1 MAARKSAK
9 SSKKMAPSAQ
19 PSERQPTTTRTGQAT
34 VSASTAVTTSR
45 PAASLIVSSPNQ
57 NPVLRYGLPV
67 TLAVLVG
74 VAFSF
79 GFGNDFVDWD
89 DMEYV
94 VENQFLTNPAT
105 RSLIALWRTPIAL
118 NYHPLTMTTLYW
130 NAVTFGPTAGS
141 FIITNVVLHIINTL
155 LVFALAGQLSKQN
168 QTVAFLTA
176 LVWGLHPMHVESV
189 IWVSERKDVLYTL
202 FFLLAC
208 LSYLRYRRT
217 EKAGWLLLTGG
228 LFVLSCLSKAMAVVL
243 PVVLLLIDYLEGI
256 DLKNRAVWLEKLPF
270 FAVAL
275 LFGWMALQV
284 QRGGDVGGL
293 LSALGQKK
301 NAIGQEPFA
310 WRWLVYGSYGFVMY
324 LVRFL
329 VPIHL
334 SAFYP
339 YPANYQTIPAQ
350 FWLGPVGFLAYF
362 AVMGRAFWQNR
373 RMSAFGMAFFLV
385 TIFLVLQFMTVGA
398 AYMADRYSYLPYA
411 GLLLWAMTALE
422 QRTRPN
428 PTNRLAFRVGMGVFA
443 IVCFYQT
450 SKQVLVWKNTE
461 TLWFNALEYFP
472 DNDQI
477 HEGLG
482 DYYGKR
488 NEVDKAITQFSAA
501 LNGGTTRYHV
511 YEGLGNA
518 YGLKN
523 DVTKAAAMFNEALKL
538 DSTKGD
544 IYYNRGITLMRI
556 RPADAVRDF
565 NIALRKTPEKDT
577 LIRPSRGF
585 ALLQAKDYAAAKTDY
600 DFVLQRKPTDAIA
613 LHNRGVCRF
622 NLGDR
627 PGAIADIRQALVL
640 KPDYEEAARNLKAL
654 SGE

>member
-1 MAARKSAK
+1 MAARKPAK
-9 SSKKMAPSAQ
+9 SLKKTAQ
-19 PSERQPTTTRTGQAT
+19 LAQSTDRQPTANRTGQLTVQPLLGTPVTHSKAT
-34 VSASTAVTTSR
+34 LT
-45 PAASLIVSSPNQ
+45 ASLATQ
-57 NPVLRYGLPV
+57 NPLLRYGLPV
-67 TLAVLVG
+67 ALAILVLI
-74 VAFSF
+74 AFSF

-94 VENQFLTNPAT
+94 VENRFLTNPAT
-105 RSLIALWRTPIAL
+105 RSLAALWRTPIAL

-130 NAVTFGPTAGS
+130 NAVMFGPGAGS
-141 FIITNVVLHIINTL
+141 FIITNVMLHIINTL
-155 LVFALAGQLSKQN
+155 LVFALAGRLSKQN
-168 QTVAFLTA
+168 QLAAFLTA

-208 LSYLRYRRT
+208 LSYVRYRRT
-217 EKAGWLLLTGG
+217 EKVAWMLLTGG
-228 LFVLSCLSKAMAVVL
+228 LSVLSCLSKAMAVVL
-243 PVVLLLIDYLEGI
+243 PVVLLLLDYLEGR

-270 FAVAL
+270 FAIAL
-275 LFGWMALQV
+275 FFGWMALQV
-284 QRGGDVGGL
+284 QRGGDAGGL
-293 LSALGQKK
+293 LTVLGQKK
-301 NAIGQEPFA
+301 DAVGQEPFA

-324 LVRFL
+324 LVRLL
-329 VPIHL
+329 VPIHQ

-339 YPANYQTIPAQ
+339 YPAVFQTIPAH
-350 FWLGPVGFLAYF
+350 FWFGPAGLLAYF
-362 AVMGRAFWQNR
+362 AIMGRAFWQNW
-373 RMSAFGMAFFLV
+373 RMLAFGMAFFLV

-398 AYMADRYSYLPYA
+398 AYMADRYSYLPYF
-411 GLLLWAMTALE
+411 GLLFWLMTALE
-422 QRTRPN
+422 QRTRSN
-428 PTNRLAFRVGMGVFA
+428 LTNRLAFRVGVGVFA
-443 IVCFYQT
+443 VVCFYQT
-450 SKQVLVWKNTE
+450 SKQVLIWKNTE

-488 NEVDKAITQFSAA
+488 NEIDKAIAQFSAA
-501 LNGGTTRYHV
+501 LDGGTTRYHV

-518 YGLKN
+518 YGLKG
-523 DVTKAAAMFNEALKL
+523 DVVKASAMFDQALAL
-538 DSTKGD
+538 DSTKSD

-565 NIALRKTPEKDT
+565 NVALRKTPEKDT
-577 LIRPSRGF
+577 LIRQSRGF
-585 ALLQAKDYAAAKTDY
+585 ALLQTKEYAAAKADY
-600 DFVLQRKPTDAIA
+600 DFVLQYKPADAIA

-627 PGAIADIRQALVL
+627 PGAIADIRQALAL
-640 KPDYEEAARNLKAL
+640 KPDYEEATRNLKAL

>member
-9 SSKKMAPSAQ
+9 SPKRAASSAQ
-19 PSERQPTTTRTGQAT
+19 PATTRVGELSVAT
-34 VSASTAVTTSR
+34 PPRTAVARSASLPTSST
-45 PAASLIVSSPNQ
+45 PLTNQ
-57 NPVLRYGLPV
+57 NPLLRYGLPLA
-67 TLAVLVG
+67 LAVLVLI
-74 VAFSF
+74 AFSF

-94 VENQFLTNPAT
+94 VENRFLTNPAT
-105 RSLIALWRTPIAL
+105 RSLAALWRTPIAL

-130 NAVTFGPTAGS
+130 NAVAFGPGAGS
-141 FIITNVVLHIINTL
+141 FIVTNVLLHIINTL
-155 LVFALAGQLSKQN
+155 LVFALAGRLSKQN
-168 QTVAFLTA
+168 QVVAFLTA
-176 LVWGLHPMHVESV
+176 LIWGLHPMHVESV

-208 LSYLRYRRT
+208 LSYLHYRRT

-243 PVVLLLIDYLEGI
+243 PVVLLLLDYLEGRN
-256 DLKNRAVWLEKLPF
+256 LKSWTAWLEKLPF
-270 FAVAL
+270 FAIAL
-275 LFGWMALQV
+275 FFGWMALQV
-284 QRGGDVGGL
+284 QRGGDASGL
-293 LSALGQKK
+293 LTVLGQKK
-301 NAIGQEPFA
+301 DAVGQEPFA

-339 YPANYQTIPAQ
+339 YPTNYQAIPAQ
-350 FWLGPVGFLAYF
+350 FWLGPVGFLAYL
-362 AVMGRAFWQNR
+362 AIMSRAFWQNSR
-373 RMSAFGMAFFLV
+373 TLAFGMAFFLV

-398 AYMADRYSYLPYA
+398 AYMADRYSYLPYL
-411 GLLLWAMTALE
+411 GLLFWAMTALE

-443 IVCFYQT
+443 IICFYQT
-450 SKQVLVWKNTE
+450 SKQVSVWKNTE

-488 NEVDKAITQFSAA
+488 NEIDKAITQFLAA
-501 LNGGTTRYHV
+501 LEGGTIRYHV

-518 YGLKN
+518 YGMKG
-523 DVTKAAAMFNEALKL
+523 DVVKAASMFDQALKL

-565 NIALRKTPEKDT
+565 DIALRRTPEKDT
-577 LIRPSRGF
+577 LIRQSRGF

-600 DFVLQRKPTDAIA
+600 DFVLQYKPTDAIA

-627 PGAIADIRQALVL
+627 PGAIADIRQALAL
-640 KPDYEEAARNLKAL
+640 KPDYQEAARNLKAL

>member
-1 MAARKSAK
+1 MAARKPAK
-9 SSKKMAPSAQ
+9 SFKKTAPPDRQPMAIRVGQSSVATPSA
-19 PSERQPTTTRTGQAT
+19 
-34 VSASTAVTTSR
+34 TAVTRS
-45 PAASLIVSSPNQ
+45 AAPPISSPSTQ
-57 NPVLRYGLPV
+57 NPLLRYGLPLA
-67 TLAVLVG
+67 LAVLVLI
-74 VAFSF
+74 AFSF

-94 VENQFLTNPAT
+94 VENRFLTNPAT
-105 RSLIALWRTPIAL
+105 RSLAALWRSPIAL

-130 NAVTFGPTAGS
+130 NAVAFGPGSRS
-141 FIITNVVLHIINTL
+141 FIITNVVLHVINTL
-155 LVFALAGQLSKQN
+155 LVFVLAGQLPKQN
-168 QTVAFLTA
+168 QMVAFLTA

-208 LSYLRYRRT
+208 LSYLRYRHT
-217 EKAGWLLLTGG
+217 EKVGWLLLTGG

-243 PVVLLLIDYLEGI
+243 PVVLLLLDYLEGR

-270 FAVAL
+270 FIIAL
-275 LFGWMALQV
+275 FFGWLALQV
-284 QRGGDVGGL
+284 QRGGDAGGL
-293 LSALGQKK
+293 LVVVGQKK
-301 NAIGQEPFA
+301 DAVGQEPFA

-339 YPANYQTIPAQ
+339 YPTNYQIIPAQ
-350 FWLGPVGFLAYF
+350 FWLGPVGFLAYLTI
-362 AVMGRAFWQNR
+362 MGRAFWQNR
-373 RMSAFGMAFFLV
+373 RMLAFGMAFFLV

-398 AYMADRYSYLPYA
+398 AYMADRYSYLPYF
-411 GLLLWAMTALE
+411 GLLLWAITALE
-422 QRTRPN
+422 QQTRPN
-428 PTNRLAFRVGMGVFA
+428 PTNRLAFRVSVGVFA
-443 IVCFYQT
+443 IICFYQT
-450 SKQVLVWKNTE
+450 SKQVLVWNNTE

-488 NEVDKAITQFSAA
+488 NEIDKAIAQFSAA
-501 LNGGTTRYHV
+501 LEGGTIRYHV

-518 YGLKN
+518 YGLKG
-523 DVTKAAAMFNEALKL
+523 DVAKAAAMFDQALKL
-538 DSTKGD
+538 DSTKSD

-565 NIALRKTPEKDT
+565 NVALRKTPEKDT
-577 LIRPSRGF
+577 LIRQSRGF
-585 ALLQAKDYAAAKTDY
+585 ALLQAKDYAAAKADY
-600 DFVLQRKPTDAIA
+600 DFVLHYKPTDAIA

-627 PGAIADIRQALVL
+627 PGAVADIRQALVL

-654 SGE
+654 SGG

>member
-1 MAARKSAK
+1 MAARKPAK
-9 SSKKMAPSAQ
+9 SSKKTAPSAQ
-19 PSERQPTTTRTGQAT
+19 PSERQPITARTGQAT
-34 VSASTAVTTSR
+34 VSALAAATIPR
-45 PAASLIVSSPNQ
+45 PAASSATLLIQ

-67 TLAVLVG
+67 ALAVLVG

-94 VENQFLTNPAT
+94 VENRFLTNPAT
-105 RSLIALWRTPIAL
+105 RSLAALWRTPIAL

-130 NAVTFGPTAGS
+130 NAVIFGPKAGS

-155 LVFALAGQLSKQN
+155 LVFALAGRLSKQN

-176 LVWGLHPMHVESV
+176 VVWGLHPMHVESV

-208 LSYLRYRRT
+208 LTYLRYRRT

-243 PVVLLLIDYLEGI
+243 PVVLLLIDYLEGR
-256 DLKNRAVWLEKLPF
+256 DGRNRAVWLEKLPF

-275 LFGWMALQV
+275 FFGWMALQV
-284 QRGGDVGGL
+284 QRGGDAGGL
-293 LSALGQKK
+293 LSVLGQKK

-339 YPANYQTIPAQ
+339 YPANYQTVPAQ
-350 FWLGPVGFLAYF
+350 FWLGPVGFLAYL

-373 RMSAFGMAFFLV
+373 RTMAFGMAFFLV
-385 TIFLVLQFMTVGA
+385 SIFLVLQFMTVGA

-428 PTNRLAFRVGMGVFA
+428 LTNRLAFRVGVGVFA

-450 SKQVLVWKNTE
+450 SKQVSVWKNTE

-488 NEVDKAITQFSAA
+488 NDVDKAIAQFSAA
-501 LNGGTTRYHV
+501 LDGGTTRYHV

-518 YGLKN
+518 YGLKG
-523 DVTKAAAMFNEALKL
+523 DVEKAAAMFNEALTL
-538 DSTKGD
+538 DSTKSD
-544 IYYNRGITLMRI
+544 IYYNRGITLMRV
-556 RPADAVRDF
+556 RPTDAVRDF
-565 NIALRKTPEKDT
+565 NIALQKTPEKDT

-600 DFVLQRKPTDAIA
+600 DFVLQRKPADAIA

-627 PGAIADIRQALVL
+627 PGAIADIRQALAL

>member
-9 SSKKMAPSAQ
+9 SPKKMALSAQ
-19 PSERQPTTTRTGQAT
+19 LTGRQLTTTRTGQ
-34 VSASTAVTTSR
+34 SALPASMEPIAPRS
-45 PAASLIVSSPNQ
+45 AASSTSLRDQ
-57 NPVLRYGLPV
+57 NPLQGYGLS
-67 TLAVLVG
+67 LALLVLV
-74 VAFSF
+74 VIAFSF

-94 VENQFLTNPAT
+94 VENRFLTNPAT
-105 RSLIALWRTPIAL
+105 RSLAALWRTPIAL

-130 NAVTFGPTAGS
+130 NVVAFGPGAAS
-141 FIITNVVLHIINTL
+141 FIITNVVLHGINTI
-155 LVFALAGQLSKQN
+155 LVFALATRLSKQN
-168 QTVAFLTA
+168 QLVAFLTA

-217 EKAGWLLLTGG
+217 EKAAWLVLTGG

-243 PVVLLLIDYLEGI
+243 PVVLLLIDYLDGR
-256 DLKNRAVWLEKLPF
+256 DLKNRGAWLEKLPF
-270 FAVAL
+270 FAIAL
-275 LFGWMALQV
+275 FFGWMALQV
-284 QRGGDVGGL
+284 QRGGDAGGL
-293 LSALGQKK
+293 LTVLGQKK
-301 NAIGQEPFA
+301 DAVGQEPFA

-339 YPANYQTIPAQ
+339 YPVNYQTIPAQ
-350 FWLGPVGFLAYF
+350 FWLGPVGFLAYITT
-362 AVMGRAFWQNR
+362 MSWAFWQNR
-373 RMSAFGMAFFLV
+373 RTLAFGMAFFLV

-398 AYMADRYSYLPYA
+398 AYMADRYSYLPYF
-411 GLLLWAMTALE
+411 GLLLWAISALE

-428 PTNRLAFRVGMGVFA
+428 PTNRLAFRVGLGVFA
-443 IVCFYQT
+443 VVCFYQT
-450 SKQVLVWKNTE
+450 SKQVLIWKNTE

-488 NEVDKAITQFSAA
+488 NEIDKAIGQFSAA
-501 LNGGTTRYHV
+501 LEGGTIRYHV

-518 YGLKN
+518 YGLKG
-523 DVTKAAAMFNEALKL
+523 DVVKAADMFDQALKL
-538 DSTKGD
+538 DSTRGD
-544 IYYNRGITLMRI
+544 IYYNRGITLMRT

-577 LIRPSRGF
+577 LIRQSRGF
-585 ALLQAKDYAAAKTDY
+585 ALLQAKDYAAAKADY
-600 DFVLQRKPTDAIA
+600 DVVLQTKPADAIA

-627 PGAIADIRQALVL
+627 PGAIADIRQALAL
-640 KPDYEEAARNLKAL
+640 KPDYEEAARNLTAL
-654 SGE
+654 TGK